1 MIVLHMYRQK
11 ITHLLLLSVLFTGIP
26 PTVFAQRERR
36 TEAVQQAPATQPTP
50 SPSPSPV
57 AGPSPAAV
65 QPVTPTKTLAELQ
78 ARISEILAKPEL
90 APAMI
95 GIKVVSLD
103 TGRVLFEE
111 NAAKLL
117 RPASNMKLY
126 TVATALDRLSPDY
139 RFVTSVYATAR
150 PDASGIVRGD
160 LTIYGRGDP
169 SIAARFNNGDY
180 FKAINDLAVR
190 IAAAGVKRVEGDL
203 VGDETYFVGPK
214 YGAGWEW
221 EDLTWYYGAE
231 VTPLT
236 VNDNALDLFIKPG
249 PAVGQPAL
257 ITTGPPDPLLK
268 IVNKVLT
275 SAKGLRREISI
286 HRGLG
291 ENTITIT
298 GSIPLEDRGYSGG
311 IGISHPAMLFVYLLR
326 TSLAQKG
333 VVITG
338 KSRTTGE
345 VSLPAM
351 ITGVSI
357 SGTGTPFQNEI
368 ASLQS
373 PPFSLIAAQTLK
385 PSQNLYTELILRT
398 LGKVTPPPATISA
411 LGQTSEELGLE
422 AVKSFLK
429 TAGIRPEALV
439 LDDGSGLS
447 RNDMITAEAS
457 VQLLAFMSKH
467 RYASVFRDAL
477 PVAGVDGTLRNRM
490 RGTAAEN
497 NVRAKTGS
505 LSSAASL
512 GGYLTTAGGEKL
524 AFSIMVNNYPRDVEP
539 RTACIDPITVLLAS
553 FAGKPE

>member
-1 MIVLHMYRQK
+1 MYKRR
-11 ITHLLLLSVLFTGIP
+11 ISLLAYFLLFCISSAV
-26 PTVFAQRERR
+26 AQ
-36 TEAVQQAPATQPTP
+36 QQTPAPR
-50 SPSPSPV
+50 
-57 AGPSPAAV
+57 
-65 QPVTPTKTLAELQ
+65 TLAELRSKI
-78 ARISEILAKPEL
+78 AEVLAKPEL
-90 APAMI
+90 SSAMV

-126 TVATALDRLSPDY
+126 TVATALDRLSADY
-139 RFVTSVYATAR
+139 HFVTSVYAAAR
-150 PDASGIVRGD
+150 PDASGIIRGN

-180 FKAINDLAVR
+180 FKAIDDLATR
-190 IAAAGVKRVEGDL
+190 ITAAGVKRVEGDL
-203 VGDETYFVGPK
+203 VGDETYFIGPK
-214 YGAGWEW
+214 YGAGWNW

-231 VTPLT
+231 ITPLT

-249 PAVGQPAL
+249 LAVGQPAL
-257 ITTGPPDPLLK
+257 ITTGPPDPLLT
-268 IVNKVLT
+268 IVNKVTT

-345 VSLPAM
+345 ISQPGM

-357 SGTGTPFQNEI
+357 SGAISGAGAPLQNEI
-368 ASLQS
+368 TTLQS
-373 PPFSLIAAQTLK
+373 PPFSTIAAQTLK
-385 PSQNLYTELILRT
+385 ASQNLYTELILRT
-398 LGKVTPPPATISA
+398 LGKVTPPPATTSA

-429 TAGIRPEALV
+429 TTGIRPEALV

-457 VQLLAFMSKH
+457 VQLLTFMSKH
-467 RYASVFRDAL
+467 RYGNIFRDAL
-477 PVAGVDGTLRNRM
+477 PIAGVDGTLRNRM

-497 NVRAKTGS
+497 NVHAKTGS

-512 GGYLTTAGGEKL
+512 GGYLTTAAGEKL

-539 RTACIDPITVLLAS
+539 RTVCIDPIAVLLAS